1 MIDHFIF
8 SVKLI
13 QQNTDLTMKYSI
25 FIFFAS
31 LMILFGGVSCSKGK
45 SYSEL
50 LREEEKACN
59 WYLSNQ
65 RVETSIPSDSILKTG
80 PDAPYYRI
88 DDDGNIY
95 MQVIELGDTTDMVAI
110 GDIVYFRFT
119 RWNIKW
125 MYQGETVAGAGNADD
140 LVSSLGPTSFVYGNY
155 QVSSSAAY
163 GSGIQAPLRFVGNN
177 SEVNLVL
184 KSYYGFSS
192 DQSECLPYLINVKY
206 FKAQY

>member
-1 MIDHFIF
+1 
-8 SVKLI
+8 
-13 QQNTDLTMKYSI
+13 MKY
-25 FIFFAS
+25 FTLAFTG
-31 LMILFGGVSCSKGK
+31 LMIIVLCGTSCSKGK

-65 RVETSIPSDSILKTG
+65 RVEPSVPADSILKTG

-95 MQVIELGDTTDMVAI
+95 MQVIELGDTTDMAEV

-125 MYQGETVAGAGNADD
+125 LYQGETLNGAGNADD
-140 LVSSLGPTSFVYGNY
+140 LGTSTLGPTSFVYGNY

-163 GSGIQAPLRFVGNN
+163 GSGIQSPLRFVGNN

-184 KSYYGFSS
+184 KSYYGFST

-206 FKAQY
+206 FKAEY